1 MTDVKTGNEHTHCKA
16 VLKAYGITHG
26 MVAARLHKS
35 YPYITSVLNG
45 KTPLSFNMK
54 VGLEKIVNGL
64 LNPLPLDEA
73 LAGGAQ

>member
-1 MTDVKTGNEHTHCKA
+1 MTNSKTGNEHTHYKA

-26 MVAARLHKS
+26 MVAARLKVS
-35 YPYITSVLNG
+35 YPYIANVLNG
-45 KTPLSFNMK
+45 KAPLSWK
-54 VGLEKIVNGL
+54 IRAGLEKIVDGL